1 MQPILD
7 RCSVVISGVCVIHC
21 LALPPLLI
29 LFPLLGGTVLTDEL
43 FHVMLLWII
52 IPTSV
57 VAIAMARRH
66 HPDSLVLVLVGIGIM
81 VLLVGAFWAHD
92 HAAAWVDTA
101 LSIMGSGLLASG
113 HIRNF
118 RLCRH

>member
-7 RCSVVISGVCVIHC
+7 RCSVVISAVCVAHC
-21 LALPPLLI
+21 IALPPLLI

-57 VAIAMARRH
+57 IAIAMARRH
-66 HPDSLVLVLVGIGIM
+66 HPDSLVLVLVSTGIM
-81 VLLVGAFWAHD
+81 VLMVGAFWAHD
-92 HAAAWVDTA
+92 HAEAWVDTT